1 MNEHGLVAKAG
12 LSEADFAQIR
22 QLETICN
29 QADQISVK
37 LNWDLMQMRTPEAVS
52 DFYYFDQGQL
62 VGYAPLDGF
71 GDQYEV
77 TALVHPTY
85 RRRGIFR
92 QLFAA
97 TQMEARRRRA
107 GQLLLVNYR
116 ASTSGNLVVARLALP
131 YHNSEYHME
140 AQVDA
145 LPPLPAS
152 QIRLVHVT
160 SANVGQLAHLMALNF
175 GAGEWNREAALAAD
189 IARGDGRYFLA
200 EAESQWIGHIGVVTS
215 ATEAYIRAVGIAP
228 EWRGRGYGRQLLA
241 AMVQKLVMDGFQH
254 FSLDV
259 ATDNRNALSLYQSCG
274 FHETNIYDY
283 YTVPLDAQAR
293 QPSLV

>member
-1 MNEHGLVAKAG
+1 MNKHGIVAKAG
-12 LSEADFAQIR
+12 LSEADFVQVR
-22 QLETICN
+22 HLEAICN
-29 QADQISVK
+29 QAEKINVK
-37 LNWDLMQMRTPEAVS
+37 LNWELMRSRTTGAIS
-52 DFYYFDQGQL
+52 DFCYFDQGQL

-77 TALVHPTY
+77 TALVYPAH
-85 RRRGIFR
+85 RRQGIFR

-97 TQMEARRRRA
+97 ARAEARQRRA

-116 ASTSGNLVVARLALP
+116 ASTSGNATVVRLALP

-140 AQVDA
+140 AQADA

-152 QIRLVHVT
+152 QIRLVHAT
-160 SANVGQLAHLMALNF
+160 SANVGQLARLMAINF
-175 GAGEWNREAALAAD
+175 GAGEWNRQAALAAD

-200 EAESQWIGHIGVVTS
+200 EVESESVGHIGVVTS
-215 ATEAYIRAVGIAP
+215 ATEAYIRAVGIIP

-241 AMVQKLVMDGFQH
+241 AMVQKLLADGFQH

-274 FHETNIYDY
+274 FRETNIYDY
-283 YTVPLDAQAR
+283 YTVPLDAEDR
-293 QPSLV
+293 